1 MTYNRGLLPEQAL
14 ASLTASA
21 ARVGAFTLLSRIL
34 GFVRDLVIARLFG
47 ADGGTDAFFVAFKV
61 PNLMRRLFTEGAF
74 AMAFVP
80 LMNAQHERHGG
91 AALRRFA
98 GDLAGTFGALLLLI
112 TVLGVVAAPLL
123 VVLFAPGFA
132 ADSGQ
137 SALTADLLR
146 LTFPYLLFIGLT
158 ALAGG
163 ILNTVERFGVPAFT
177 PVLLNLTLILC
188 AVFLAPSFE
197 RPVLALAW
205 GVFLAGLVQLAFQLP
220 FLARLG
226 LLPRPRFRPR
236 DPQVRRVL
244 LLMAP
249 TLLGVSVTQ
258 LNLFVDTLLA
268 SFLDTGSISW
278 LYYSDRLMEFP
289 LGLLGVALGT
299 VILPRLSRGQA
310 LRDPPAFSATVD
322 WALRWAV
329 LLGLPA
335 AVGLLALAGP
345 IIAALFHSGAF
356 TLHDVLMAE
365 RSLMAYALG
374 LLAFIA
380 IKVLTPAFYSRQQL
394 RTPVRVAVVALVV
407 NIVLSLLLMAPLG
420 HAGLALGTVLAALV
434 NAGLLLAVLLQ
445 TGAYRPR
452 RDWPLLL
459 ARVVAASLL
468 MGLLLWHLSGPTAS
482 WPALSGS
489 ASALRLAGLIGL
501 GGTVYVASAL
511 LLGVRPRQLMP
522 PREPV

>member
-1 MTYNRGLLPEQAL
+1 
-14 ASLTASA
+14 
-21 ARVGAFTLLSRIL
+21 
-34 GFVRDLVIARLFG
+34 VI
-47 ADGGTDAFFVAFKV
+47 
-61 PNLMRRLFTEGAF
+61 
-74 AMAFVP
+74 
-80 LMNAQHERHGG
+80 
-91 AALRRFA
+91 
-98 GDLAGTFGALLLLI
+98 
-112 TVLGVVAAPLL
+112 
-123 VVLFAPGFA
+123 
-132 ADSGQ
+132 
-137 SALTADLLR
+137 
-146 LTFPYLLFIGLT
+146 
-158 ALAGG
+158 
-163 ILNTVERFGVPAFT
+163 
-177 PVLLNLTLILC
+177 
-188 AVFLAPSFE
+188 
-197 RPVLALAW
+197 ALAW

-244 LLMAP
+244 VLMAP
-249 TLLGVSVTQ
+249 ALLGVSVTQ

-268 SFLDTGSISW
+268 SFLDAGSISW

-299 VILPRLSRGQA
+299 VILPRLSRGQT
-310 LRDPPAFSATVD
+310 LRDPPAFSATLD

-345 IIAALFHSGAF
+345 IIATLFHSGAF
-356 TLHDVLMAE
+356 TLRDVLMAE

-380 IKVLTPAFYSRQQL
+380 LKVLTPAFYGRQQL
-394 RTPVRVAVVALVV
+394 RTPVRVAIVALVV
-407 NIVLSLLLMAPLG
+407 NIVFSLLLMAPLG
-420 HAGLALGTVLAALV
+420 HAGLALATVLAALL
-434 NAGLLLAVLLQ
+434 NAGLLLGVLLH
-445 TGAYRPR
+445 TGVYRPR

-459 ARVVAASLL
+459 ARVMTASLL
-468 MGLLLWHLSGPTAS
+468 MGLLLWHLSGPTAA
-482 WPALSGS
+482 WPVLSGS

-501 GGTVYVASAL
+501 GGGVYVASAL